1 MTSLSESLRHRCRLL
16 FDREYSSSHRE
27 RQRLK
32 RLPRYAPATTD
43 LLGFPIELVDARS
56 FLSMATEIF
65 QRQIYAFDSRSEPV
79 RIIDAGANI
88 GVSTL
93 YFKRRFPTSRV
104 TAFEPDAHIFAVLQ
118 RNLERNGFRD
128 VDARPVAV
136 WCTDCSLSFRREGA
150 DAGRIFPTGPG
161 ETVTAVRLR
170 PFLMEKIDLLK
181 LDIEGAE
188 FSVLRDCRDMLC
200 NVEHLFVEYHSFTDK
215 DQDLPELLGLLT
227 ASGFRL
233 HLQPVS
239 FSERPF
245 LRRHSYL
252 GMDMQVNVFA
262 SR

>member
-1 MTSLSESLRHRCRLL
+1 
-16 FDREYSSSHRE
+16 
-27 RQRLK
+27 
-32 RLPRYAPATTD
+32 
-43 LLGFPIELVDARS
+43 
-56 FLSMATEIF
+56 
-65 QRQIYAFDSRSEPV
+65 
-79 RIIDAGANI
+79 
-88 GVSTL
+88 
-93 YFKRRFPTSRV
+93 
-104 TAFEPDAHIFAVLQ
+104 
-118 RNLERNGFRD
+118 
-128 VDARPVAV
+128 
-136 WCTDCSLSFRREGA
+136 
-150 DAGRIFPTGPG
+150 
-161 ETVTAVRLR
+161 
-170 PFLMEKIDLLK
+170 MEKIDLLK